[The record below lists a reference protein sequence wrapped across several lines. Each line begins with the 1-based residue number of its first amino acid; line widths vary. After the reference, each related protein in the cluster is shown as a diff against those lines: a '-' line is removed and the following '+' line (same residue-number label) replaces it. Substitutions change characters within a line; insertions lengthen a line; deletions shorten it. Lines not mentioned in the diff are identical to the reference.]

1 MSVNWVITSGNELL
15 PSRCQAIGWINYGYC
30 ELNLYINKLQRNSNQ
45 NTKSAIHENAF
56 ENFVRETAAI
66 LSGMGGVEVGLGGG
80 GGGGGGGVGGGGG
93 GGWGGE
99 YTHTEVIHYCNFNQ
113 DAYIPIKKYHKV
125 PHGVQFK
132 ASAFYVNQESLYRFL
147 WLMPL
152 HFQNPWNYFISF
164 MMLYH
169 PTDLY

>member
-1 MSVNWVITSGNELL
+1 MSVNWVITSVNGLL

-30 ELNLYINKLQRNSNQ
+30 ELNLYITKLQRNSNQ
-45 NTKSAIHENAF
+45 NTKPAIHENAF

-66 LSGMGGVEVGLGGG
+66 LSGMGGWNGGG
-80 GGGGGGGVGGGGG
+80 AGGGA
-93 GGWGGE
+93 E
-99 YTHTEVIHYCNFNQ
+99 YTHIEVIHYCNFNQ
-113 DAYIPIKKYHKV
+113 DAYIPTKKYHKV

-152 HFQNPWNYFISF
+152 HFQNPWNNFISF
-164 MMLYH
+164 IMLYH